1 MRKLITTRE
10 TDNFLTIERVHAL
23 AGQLPGAT
31 EIYIAPQTDHF
42 WWGEEMNLGRRV
54 GEFLSSA
61 LGRVVG

>member
-1 MRKLITTRE
+1 MRKLIATSE
-10 TDNFLTIERVHAL
+10 EVNFATVEHVRGL
-23 AGQLPGAT
+23 ARQLPGAT
-31 EIYIAPQTDHF
+31 ELYIVPETDHF